1 MTLVVGVEIFMYKVF
16 TIFLSIIIEVVNIS
30 TISINLIQNENTL
43 MNLIEL
49 KLGKFRYTWF
59 LWPRFLAAEC
69 KIRVEFQRDFDRLW
83 DWRAAYCAKEATHFF
98 IETVKI
104 TSTQQ
109 FFSWIDNP
117 SQNLQKSLSYIAL
130 CFAVVKALF
139 AFAFSFYP

>member
-83 DWRAAYCAKEATHFF
+83 DWRAAYCAKRADEFLTERIIRTCEKVKRKVLVTQSFF
-98 IETVKI
+98 F
-104 TSTQQ
+104 
-109 FFSWIDNP
+109 FFSICFDCLLTR
-117 SQNLQKSLSYIAL
+117 LQ
-130 CFAVVKALF
+130 
-139 AFAFSFYP
+139 